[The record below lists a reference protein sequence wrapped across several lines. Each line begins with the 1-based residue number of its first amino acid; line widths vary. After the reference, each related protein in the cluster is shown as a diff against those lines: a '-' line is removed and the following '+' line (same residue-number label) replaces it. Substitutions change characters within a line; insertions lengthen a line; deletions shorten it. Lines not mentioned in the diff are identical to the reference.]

1 MRLTKDQIAAIL
13 EVNTGIAGRGAAVLL
28 FGSCLDDAARGGD
41 VDLVIETEAGL
52 SVRQRAELRTRLE
65 ARRGCRWTSSPWRA
79 GRRSGPSSPS
89 RDPAP
94 CASRLP
100 REIG

>member
-13 EVNTGIAGRGAAVLL
+13 DVTTSITGRDAAVLL
-28 FGSCLDDAARGGD
+28 FGSRLDDAARGGD
-41 VDLVIETEAGL
+41 VELVIETNAGL
-52 SVRQRAELRTRLE
+52 SVLQRAELKTRLE
-65 ARRGCRWTSSPWRA
+65 ARRGCRWTSSPWRV
-79 GRRSGPSSPS
+79 GRRSGRSSPS